1 MLKVENLSIRFKD
14 DLSDEDAVK
23 GISFVVQTGEIA
35 AIVGESGSGKSMTAL
50 SIMGLLKK
58 HAEVQGSIFLDDM
71 DLLALDKKQRH
82 ACMGDEIAMIFQ
94 EPMTSLNP
102 VMRVGKQVDEILRL
116 HPDSMEKGKRSKAD
130 RKRRVLEAFGN
141 VDLPNPEE
149 IYNKYPHELS
159 GGMRQRIMIAMATVC
174 RPKLLIADEPTTAL
188 DVQTQE
194 QILKLLKKI
203 HKESNLSIL
212 MISHDLNVVANLAER
227 IIVMN
232 RGEIVEQ
239 GETGKV
245 LQSPEHE
252 YTKKLLASVPK
263 GKKVPSEHS
272 EEIVIEARDLS
283 IYYPEGRKQ
292 QFVINHLN
300 FEIRKGE
307 ILGLVGRSGLG
318 KTTISKT
325 ILGIHRTYTGTYVNH
340 AKHSQMIF
348 QDPFSSLNPAK
359 TIGWI
364 LEEPLRVRTNM
375 EPAARRKK
383 VTEMLGKVGLPEE
396 YYKRKPGELSGGQRQ
411 RVSIALAIIGGA
423 DFIIADEPVSALDV
437 TIQAQILEL
446 LLQLQKEFGLS
457 MLFISH
463 DIHVIEK
470 MCDRVL
476 YIG

>member
-23 GISFVVQTGEIA
+23 GISFAVQTGEIA

-383 VTEMLGKVGLPEE
+383 VTEMLGKVGLSEE

>member
-23 GISFVVQTGEIA
+23 GISFAVQTGEIA

-463 DIHVIEK
+463 DIHVI
-470 MCDRVL
+470 
-476 YIG
+476 

>member
-23 GISFVVQTGEIA
+23 GISFAVQTGEIA

-383 VTEMLGKVGLPEE
+383 VTEMLGKVGLLEE

>member
-23 GISFVVQTGEIA
+23 GISFAVQTGEIA

-116 HPDSMEKGKRSKAD
+116 HPDSVEEGKRSKAD

>member
-23 GISFVVQTGEIA
+23 GISFAVQTGEIA

-457 MLFISH
+457 MLFIS
-463 DIHVIEK
+463 
-470 MCDRVL
+470 
-476 YIG
+476 

>member
-1 MLKVENLSIRFKD
+1 MLKVENLSIRFND
-14 DLSDEDAVK
+14 NLSDEDAVK
-23 GISFVVQTGEIA
+23 GISFEIKAGEIM

-50 SIMGLLKK
+50 SIIGLLKK
-58 HAEVQGSIFLDDM
+58 HAEIQGSIRLEGT
-71 DLLALDKKQRH
+71 DLLALDKKRRH

-116 HPDSMEKGKRSKAD
+116 HPDCMEEGKCSKTD
-130 RKRRVLEAFGN
+130 RKRRVLEIFAK
-141 VDLPNPEE
+141 VDLPDPEE
-149 IYNKYPHELS
+149 IYYKYPHELS

-203 HKESNLSIL
+203 NKESNISIL

-239 GETGKV
+239 GETKQV
-245 LQSPEHE
+245 LQAPEHE

-263 GKKVPSEHS
+263 GKKASSDIS
-272 EEIVIEARDLS
+272 EEVVIAAQDLS
-283 IYYPEGRKQ
+283 IYYQEGRKRH
-292 QFVINHLN
+292 FVINHLN

-325 ILGIHRTYTGTYVNH
+325 ILGIHHNYTGSYVNR
-340 AKHSQMIF
+340 ARHSQMIF

-375 EPAARRKK
+375 DSAGRRKK
-383 VTEMLGKVGLPEE
+383 VMEMLGKVGLSEE
-396 YYKRKPGELSGGQRQ
+396 YYRRKPNELSGGQRQ

-476 YIG
+476 KI

>member
-1 MLKVENLSIRFKD
+1 
-14 DLSDEDAVK
+14 
-23 GISFVVQTGEIA
+23 
-35 AIVGESGSGKSMTAL
+35 MTAL
-50 SIMGLLKK
+50 SIIGLLKK
-58 HAEVQGSIFLDDM
+58 HAEIQGSIRLEGT
-71 DLLALDKKQRH
+71 DLLALDKKRRH

-116 HPDSMEKGKRSKAD
+116 HPDCMEEGKRSKTD
-130 RKRRVLEAFGN
+130 RKRRVFEIFEK
-141 VDLPNPEE
+141 VDLPDPEE
-149 IYNKYPHELS
+149 IYYKYPHELS

-203 HKESNLSIL
+203 NKESNISIL

-239 GETGKV
+239 GETKQV
-245 LQSPEHE
+245 LQAPEHE

-263 GKKVPSEHS
+263 GKKVSSDIS
-272 EEIVIEARDLS
+272 EEVVIAAQDLS
-283 IYYPEGRKQ
+283 IYYQEGRKRH
-292 QFVINHLN
+292 FVINHLN

-325 ILGIHRTYTGTYVNH
+325 ILGIHHNYTGSYVNH
-340 AKHSQMIF
+340 ARHSQMIF

-375 EPAARRKK
+375 DSAGRKK
-383 VTEMLGKVGLPEE
+383 KVMEMLGKVGLSEE
-396 YYKRKPGELSGGQRQ
+396 YYRRKPNELSGGQRQ

-476 YIG
+476 EI

>member
-23 GISFVVQTGEIA
+23 GISFAVQTGEIA

-252 YTKKLLASVPK
+252 YTKKLLASVLK

>member
-1 MLKVENLSIRFKD
+1 MLKVENLSMRFKD

-23 GISFVVQTGEIA
+23 GISFAVQTGEIA

>member
-23 GISFVVQTGEIA
+23 GISFAVQTGEIA

-272 EEIVIEARDLS
+272 EEIAIEARDLS

>member
-23 GISFVVQTGEIA
+23 GISFAVQTGEIA

-245 LQSPEHE
+245 LQAPEHE